1 MASTLDD
8 DELAIS
14 LPPQNGSHRAHR
26 PSQPVMSPP
35 PHLQPS
41 SQMSGSPGTLRAN
54 NRLHQYQVIKTL
66 GEGSFGKVKLARH
79 KVTGQEVAM
88 KIIARRKLSTRD
100 MQGRVER
107 EIQYLQ
113 LLRHPHI
120 IKLYTVITT
129 KSEIVMVL
137 EYAPMELFEYIVKH
151 GRLNEQKSRRLFQQ
165 IICAV
170 EYCHRHKIVHRDLKP
185 ENLLLDQN
193 ENVKIA
199 DFGLSNI
206 MTDGNFLKT
215 SCGSPNYAAP
225 EVISGKL
232 YAGPEVDVWSCG
244 VILYVFLV
252 GRLPFDDE
260 FIPALFKK
268 IAAGNF
274 HMPSYLPSG
283 AVNIIKRCLQVHPVQ
298 RITIPEIR
306 ADPWFR
312 KDLPL
317 YLEPPTADFKDTGV
331 DTAEAIDAKHLAPNK
346 SPEVRQQMFDSLVGK
361 LGKKMGYASDDV
373 KEALH
378 NKEPNAVKDA
388 YMIVRENQL
397 MSENPQFKTA
407 NPGVDTFL
415 ASSPAVHSPIRPFSG
430 TPRSLPRP
438 STRDSELSPLTPG
451 RGSIPSTGRQSMSEI
466 PEESPRISNIRVLN
480 TSLPYVHKEL
490 LDLRKKAREE
500 GKDPDNAL
508 QESTHSPIETTST
521 SPLPEQ
527 TIDPTTKKLAVRS
540 KEEQEATSR
549 ALKPHSRS
557 TAALNELPGK
567 AGPRGQGPH
576 AMTPVPQQMPRRT
589 GKKWQFGIRSRNAP
603 YEAMKCLYNAL
614 KAQGSDWEVIPSL
627 ASDEPGTPGAN
638 HEDESQGFKE
648 PPPSAPLLDGERHT
662 VLQSKYPHIRPD
674 YYIPRDLWFIRAR
687 MLKKGM
693 HVAGD
698 GQSLS
703 AQSSVTN
710 LRQEEIKRRIEGA
723 GGQIN
728 SEGTTVS
735 WNPPSNPPSRPGSVD
750 PTRPQTLSSHAEPS
764 VAATNEAFTGPAAST
779 ATYHPHSQPSRANST
794 ALSTT
799 SDTSKHANPN
809 IGVWVFIEIQLYM
822 LEQNNYMVDFKC
834 DGYQNVVF
842 VPESTVLAS
851 DGGSISKKTTPRTS
865 ALNSPIASRPTSGL
879 AALRIEHT
887 VREEREGHLSNRSS
901 SENIHQDSSDNEQAV
916 AGDLDEEIDA
926 RTASRHGSKRS
937 SAATRTTSHRDSHA
951 PRDIVINAGVRGE
964 WKPVTRR
971 VRNREKEVTSPY
983 PYLDVASDL
992 VTQLAATG

>member
-1 MASTLDD
+1 
-8 DELAIS
+8 
-14 LPPQNGSHRAHR
+14 
-26 PSQPVMSPP
+26 
-35 PHLQPS
+35 
-41 SQMSGSPGTLRAN
+41 
-54 NRLHQYQVIKTL
+54 
-66 GEGSFGKVKLARH
+66 
-79 KVTGQEVAM
+79 
-88 KIIARRKLSTRD
+88 
-100 MQGRVER
+100 
-107 EIQYLQ
+107 
-113 LLRHPHI
+113 
-120 IKLYTVITT
+120 
-129 KSEIVMVL
+129 MVL

-298 RITIPEIR
+298 RMTIPEVR
-306 ADPWFR
+306 ADPWFK

-317 YLEPPTADFKDTGV
+317 YLEPPTAEFIDTGV
-331 DTAEAIDAKHLAPNK
+331 DPNVAIDAKHLAPNK
-346 SPEVRQQMFDSLVGK
+346 SPEVRQKMFDSLVGK
-361 LGKKMGYASDDV
+361 LGKKMGYASEDV
-373 KEALH
+373 KEALGGE
-378 NKEPNAVKDA
+378 EPNAVKDA

-397 MSENPQFKTA
+397 MAENRKSSTLFFKSRADANMGKAQFKTA
-407 NPGVDTFL
+407 NPGIDTFL
-415 ASSPAVHSPIRPFSG
+415 ASSPAVHSPIQPFPG
-430 TPRSLPRP
+430 TPKSLARP
-438 STRDSELSPLTPG
+438 STRDSDVGPLTSG
-451 RGSIPSTGRQSMSEI
+451 RGSISSLGRHSMSDI
-466 PEESPRISNIRVLN
+466 PEEPPRVSNIRVLN

-490 LDLRKKAREE
+490 LDLRKKAKDS

-508 QESTHSPIETTST
+508 QESTHSPIDS
-521 SPLPEQ
+521 SSASPPLPEQ
-527 TIDPTTKKLAVRS
+527 TIDPATKKLTVRS

-567 AGPRGQGPH
+567 PGPRAHAPD
-576 AMTPVPQQMPRRT
+576 AMTPVPHPAPKRQ

-614 KAQGSDWEVIPSL
+614 KAQGADWEILPSL
-627 ASDEPGTPGAN
+627 ASDDSGTPSASQEEDGESAKNSPTAAN
-638 HEDESQGFKE
+638 
-648 PPPSAPLLDGERHT
+648 PLEGERHT

-687 MLKKGM
+687 MLKKGL
-693 HVAGD
+693 HATGD

-703 AQSSVTN
+703 ARSSTIN
-710 LRQEEIKRRIEGA
+710 LRQEEIRRRLESVSGHH
-723 GGQIN
+723 GQD
-728 SEGTTVS
+728 GTISIPLVQGQTS
-735 WNPPSNPPSRPGSVD
+735 NPASNPPSRPSSVD
-750 PTRPQTLSSHAEPS
+750 PTRPRSAVNNAEHS
-764 VAATNEAFTGPAAST
+764 IAQNQDAFTGPAAANAHT
-779 ATYHPHSQPSRANST
+779 PLPHPSRSNST
-794 ALSTT
+794 ALSAT
-799 SDTSKHANPN
+799 SETSKHTNPN
-809 IGVWVFIEIQLYM
+809 IGVWVFIDIQLYM

-842 VPESTVLAS
+842 IPESSFPFDTTNT
-851 DGGSISKKTTPRTS
+851 SKKTTPRTS
-865 ALNSPIASRPTSGL
+865 ALNSPVASRPTSGL
-879 AALRIEHT
+879 AALRIDQT
-887 VREEREGHLSNRSS
+887 VKEEESSLVHPDEVDQRSS
-901 SENIHQDSSDNEQAV
+901 SDEQAV
-916 AGDLDEEIDA
+916 AGDLDEDINA

-937 SAATRTTSHRDSHA
+937 SATRTTNHRDSHA
-951 PRDIVINAGVRGE
+951 PRDTVINAGVRGE
-964 WKPVTRR
+964 WKAVSRR
-971 VRNREKEVTSPY
+971 FRNREKEVSSPY

-992 VTQLAATG
+992 IVQLAATG